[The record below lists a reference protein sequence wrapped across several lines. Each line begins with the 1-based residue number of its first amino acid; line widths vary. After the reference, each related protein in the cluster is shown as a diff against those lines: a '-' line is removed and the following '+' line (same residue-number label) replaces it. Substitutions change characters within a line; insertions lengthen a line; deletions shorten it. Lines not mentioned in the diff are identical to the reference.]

1 MSNNAHHRETRFT
14 KNITKRYE
22 RVQSPMGMREVSG
35 RKVSGCL
42 LYGSV
47 SHRDRWELGNCA
59 WTVIPGE
66 ERASAPWG
74 KNQKEYSGPTCLRG
88 QRKQSI
94 LGKAEWV
101 GGLQVGQGSGF
112 GRHRDVA
119 RCREV

>member
-74 KNQKEYSGPTCLRG
+74 KNRKEDSRLDREVASEGTEMLLDEERCD
-88 QRKQSI
+88 SNDE
-94 LGKAEWV
+94 KAERFLRCGV
-101 GGLQVGQGSGF
+101 G
-112 GRHRDVA
+112 A
-119 RCREV
+119 REWD